1 MSGRQ
6 TGIRTAGLLGLI
18 PSTSLRCGQKSDLSD
33 KIIKL
38 SKGNTNMKTEKSK
51 DIPSEKILGE
61 FLGPNERVEEI
72 KKISQEIFDNNIS
85 KIEGNLYSLG
95 VISLIKEYENRAD
108 MNIREK
114 LVSIFQSGMNAQRLL
129 TLQEKERLAP

>member
-1 MSGRQ
+1 
-6 TGIRTAGLLGLI
+6 
-18 PSTSLRCGQKSDLSD
+18 
-33 KIIKL
+33 
-38 SKGNTNMKTEKSK
+38 MKTEKSK

-85 KIEGNLYSLG
+85 KIEGNLYSLD